1 MTVKTLR
8 ATSGGKDRIIGMWRL
23 PEDGVFSELYSIAS
37 EARNHVTGL
46 QIAYQN
52 IHGDIRRSE
61 VAKREDGQKSAK
73 ERLYFLG
80 QLQRKLDGARAA
92 IQERASLMSAVQ
104 PYRDGDFTT
113 VQIDLALASQLR
125 EMPPER
131 RTSILFLGTDKRYVD
146 AALRLP
152 RELTGVSAEWY
163 AKVQREAMVR
173 ANPREAQ
180 EIEELL
186 LAAEDAQDTV
196 RTAFS
201 IIAGDG
207 GIPLDDRVDAAGDS
221 AKDLV
226 TGVRESTIDRIQDRL
241 ADDAD
246 GEDEEIA
253 QKIEVA

>member
-23 PEDGVFSELYSIAS
+23 PETGVFAELYAIAS
-37 EARNHVTGL
+37 DARNHVTGL

-52 IHGDIRRSE
+52 IQSDPRRSDL
-61 VAKREDGQKSAK
+61 AKLEDGQKSAK
-73 ERLYFLG
+73 ERLSFLG
-80 QLQRKLDGARAA
+80 QLQRKLDGARTA
-92 IQERASLMSAVQ
+92 IQERASKLSAVQ

-113 VQIDLALASQLR
+113 VQIDLALATQLR

-131 RTSILFLGTDKRYVD
+131 RTSILFMGTDKRYVD

-152 RELTGVSAEWY
+152 RELTGVSADWY
-163 AKVQREAMVR
+163 AKVQREALIR

-186 LAAEDAQDTV
+186 LATEDAQEAV

-207 GIPLDDRVDAAGDS
+207 GINLDDRIDAAGES
-221 AKDLV
+221 AQDLV
-226 TGVRESTIDRIQDRL
+226 SGVHPITIDRVQDRL
-241 ADDAD
+241 SRDNDND
-246 GEDEEIA
+246 NEPTE
-253 QKIEVA
+253 EVA